1 LVYQGKAGE
10 YDSPMT
16 LPSDSTVSRFAE
28 LGVNVAQ
35 ALDTLATIPVSMPCW
50 QFDDVTGLEGGH
62 LEGGGIAATGNY
74 PGKPRNGDE
83 LRQDIELALR
93 LCPGSTRLNLHACYA
108 ETGGQKVDRDAY
120 TPEHFRTWIDWA
132 KRQSIALD
140 FNPTC
145 FAHPGAS
152 DGFTLSHAD
161 PGIRQFWIDHCQS
174 SRRIGEAFGRELGS
188 RCTVNVWIPDGFK
201 DVPADRLAPR
211 ERLLS
216 ALDKS
221 FAEDLDPGLVEDAV
235 ESKLF
240 GIGSEAYVTG
250 SFEFYYGYA
259 MKHGKLLCLDAGH
272 FHPTETITDKFSSVL
287 LYVPAVLCHLTRGLR
302 WDSDHVL
309 VLDDGTRAAI
319 DEIVGGGYLDRVR
332 LGLDYFDASINRI
345 AAGALGVRT
354 ARKALMM
361 ALLTPHAKLR
371 ELERDGN
378 YTGRLCLREQLRTLP
393 YGDVWEAFCA
403 AYNVPGEA
411 DWLQEIRSYE
421 QREFPGRQDR
431 PA

>member
-1 LVYQGKAGE
+1 MKLK
-10 YDSPMT
+10 
-16 LPSDSTVSRFAE
+16 DSTLSAFAD
-28 LGVNVAQ
+28 LGIDVHQ
-35 ALDTLATIPVSMPCW
+35 ALDTLATLPVSMPCW
-50 QFDDVTGLEGGH
+50 QFDDVSGLEGGQ

-83 LRQDIELALR
+83 LRQDIELALK
-93 LCPGSTRLNLHACYA
+93 LCPGTTRLNLHASYA
-108 ETGGQKVDRDAY
+108 ETGGANVDRDAY
-120 TPEHFRTWIDWA
+120 APEHFRTWMDWA
-132 KRQSIALD
+132 KDQEIALD

-145 FAHPGAS
+145 FSHPKAA
-152 DGFTLSHAD
+152 DDFTLSHSD
-161 PGIRQFWIDHCQS
+161 PGIRQFWIDHCRA

-201 DVPADRLAPR
+201 DVPADRRAPR

-216 ALDKS
+216 ALDDS
-221 FAEDLDPGLVEDAV
+221 FAEDLDPELVEDAV

-259 MKHGKLLCLDAGH
+259 MSRSKLLCLDAGH

-287 LYVPAVLCHLTRGLR
+287 LYVPGVLCHLTRGLR

-309 VLDDGTRAAI
+309 VLDDATKATLQ
-319 DEIVGGGYLDRVR
+319 ELVGGGYLDRVR

-354 ARKALMM
+354 TLKGLMM
-361 ALLTPHAKLR
+361 ALLTPHAQLR
-371 ELERDGN
+371 ELEQQGDF
-378 YTGRLCLREQLRTLP
+378 TGRLCLREQLHTLP
-393 YGDVWEAFCA
+393 YGEVWEAFCERQG
-403 AYNVPGEA
+403 VPGEGK
-411 DWLQEIRSYE
+411 WLAEIRSYE
-421 QREFPGRQDR
+421 QREFTNR
-431 PA
+431 